1 MIDPQ
6 QVLTCLNFGRVDGES
21 DHRFNTCFIGTEML
35 RQVLLPQHS
44 LIVGNKGS
52 GKSAICR
59 LLSEDLQKVKPLL
72 PKNYDEIYCIPAYG
86 LQSEQFLP
94 DVDLRELKPT
104 SVDDFRDFWLL
115 YLGLKTAT
123 TLLNDEKVTNA
134 ALKGKN
140 VKLTEAYETLHVM
153 LVDLGLREEKNPLK
167 KMKLPFFS
175 KNGGSAKKG
184 SSRDNGNVSAA
195 TDFKHKTGMSIIALL
210 DNIDIVLQETK
221 SLAWLMLDKLDL
233 LFVDDMVKLKSAI
246 TGLVQLL
253 VQYGNQFRNIH
264 LKIFLRNDIYRQL
277 HIVNKS
283 HLVSYSSDMKWP
295 GHLLL
300 KLLVARAVVDNH
312 VRAYCEQMMG
322 EKVDVSNVIL
332 GTDDY
337 VKRIFYTIFEP
348 TMGSSEIN
356 STPTD
361 QWILRRLVDGTGSSF
376 PRELIHLGNRAVEK
390 QREFNRQENRHCST
404 KLISGKALKEAFE
417 MISAYRCDT
426 YLYSEFPH
434 LTKHFDIFR
443 GSDTTVFHRQE
454 LYMLFEPLS
463 PKGDDAIR
471 AVYDTGLLMPLGNN
485 VDSSRKFKVPLL
497 YRSGLGVSER
507 RHYSR
512 PRGPRKQDHPPR
524 QQQRTDVAPDEEHHS
539 VEEEDMN

>member
-6 QVLTCLNFGRVDGES
+6 QTLTCLNFGRVDGES
-21 DHRFNTCFIGTEML
+21 DNRFNTCFIGTEML
-35 RQVLLPQHS
+35 RQVLQPQHS

-59 LLSEDLQKVKPLL
+59 LLSEDLQKVRPLL
-72 PKNYDEIYCIPAYG
+72 PKNYSEIYCIPAYG

-94 DVDLRELKPT
+94 DVDLRELQPS

-123 TLLNDEKVTNA
+123 TLLNDPKVSEA
-134 ALKGKN
+134 VQKGKN
-140 VKLTEAYETLHVM
+140 ERLRESYETLHTI
-153 LVDLGLREEKNPLK
+153 LVNLGLRTETNPLK
-167 KMKLPFFS
+167 KVKLQLFGRP
-175 KNGGSAKKG
+175 KAAPKAAAPAG
-184 SSRDNGNVSAA
+184 VSAA

-210 DNIDIVLQETK
+210 EHVDVVLQETK
-221 SLAWLMLDKLDL
+221 GLAWLMLDKLDL
-233 LFVDDMVKLKSAI
+233 LFVDDFPKLKSAI

-253 VQYGNQFRNIH
+253 VQYGNQFKNIH

-300 KLLVARAVVDNH
+300 KLLVARAVVDPH
-312 VRAYCEQMMG
+312 VRAYCEEQLG

-332 GTDDY
+332 GADDY

-348 TMGSSEIN
+348 TMGSSEATA
-356 STPTD
+356 TPTD

-390 QREFNRQENRHCST
+390 QREMNRAANKHCST

-417 MISAYRCDT
+417 VISAYRCDT

-434 LTKHFDIFR
+434 LSKHFDVFR
-443 GSDTTVFHRQE
+443 GSDTAVFHRQE
-454 LYMLFEPLS
+454 LYMLFEPLGI
-463 PKGDDAIR
+463 KGDDAIR

-497 YRSGLGVSER
+497 YRQGLGVSER
-507 RHYSR
+507 RSYAKSR
-512 PRGPRKQDHPPR
+512 PASRQDYPQRGRERDREPVTHH
-524 QQQRTDVAPDEEHHS
+524 EHH
-539 VEEEDMN
+539 EDADE